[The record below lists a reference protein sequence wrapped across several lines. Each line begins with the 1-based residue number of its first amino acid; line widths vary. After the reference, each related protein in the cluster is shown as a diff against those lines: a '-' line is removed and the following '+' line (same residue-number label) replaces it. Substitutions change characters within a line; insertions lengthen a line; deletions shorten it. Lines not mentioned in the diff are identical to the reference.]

1 MKKRGIKEVPNVM
14 VIGKILKNISQDKKF
29 VRKVIAIT
37 IPIALQALLN
47 TSLNLV
53 DTVMIG
59 SLGQT
64 SIAAVGLAN
73 KVFFVFTLL
82 LFGIVSGSS
91 ILTAQYFGKKDIK
104 NIRRV
109 LGMSLTIGLIGA
121 FIFVIPSLICPKI
134 VMSIF
139 TPSENTIEIG
149 AGYLAI
155 AAISYPLTAIT
166 NVYVALLRG
175 VNQVKAPVIITIIS
189 IVIKVILNYA
199 LIFGHFGAPA
209 LGVKGEAIAV
219 IIARII
225 ECSCILFIAYY
236 SKGPAA
242 AKIKELIAFNKRFVK
257 LFFSTVSPV
266 ILNEFMWGLGVT
278 MYSLVYGR
286 MGDGAVAA
294 ITITQTVEQ
303 IITVIFQGISAAT
316 AVILGNELGAN
327 KLKEA
332 ESHSKYFIVLQFI
345 SALIM
350 CATCFAIKNSLI
362 TLFNVTDNVGT
373 DVSKCLIVFI
383 MYLPFKVFN
392 WVNIVGILRSG
403 GDTKAALMLDISG
416 VWMVGI
422 PFAFLGGMVLGFPIY
437 FVYAMVTFEEIYK
450 FILGFRRYKQKKWL
464 RNLV

>member
-1 MKKRGIKEVPNVM
+1 MTIIKTLNNM
-14 VIGKILKNISQDKKF
+14 GQDKKF
-29 VRKVIAIT
+29 LRKVIAIT
-37 IPIALQALLN
+37 TPITLQALLN

-53 DTVMIG
+53 DNVMIG

-104 NIRRV
+104 NIRKV
-109 LGMSLTIGLIGA
+109 LGMSLVMGLIGA
-121 FIFVIPSLICPKI
+121 IFFVIPSLLCPEI

-139 TPSENTIEIG
+139 TPSTETIKIG
-149 AGYLAI
+149 ATYLSI
-155 AAISYPLTAIT
+155 AAISYPLTAVT

-175 VNQVKAPVIITIIS
+175 VNQVKAPVFVTLFS
-189 IVIKVILNYA
+189 IVIKVILNYT
-199 LIFGHFGAPA
+199 LIFGHFGVPA
-209 LGVKGEAIAV
+209 FGVRGEAIATL
-219 IIARII
+219 IARTI
-225 ECSCILFIAYY
+225 ECTLILSIVYIQ
-236 SKGPAA
+236 KGPAA
-242 AKIKELIAFNKRFVK
+242 AKLKELISFDNKFVK
-257 LFFSTVSPV
+257 LFFVTVSPV

-327 KLKEA
+327 KLEEA
-332 ESHSKYFIVLQFI
+332 KVHAKYFIILQFI
-345 SALIM
+345 AALIM
-350 CATCFAIKNSLI
+350 AATCLGIRTPII
-362 TLFNVTDNVGT
+362 TLFNVTEGVGL
-373 DVSKCLIVFI
+373 DIRKCLLVFSC
-383 MYLPFKVFN
+383 YLPFKVFN

-403 GDTKAALMLDISG
+403 GDTKAALLLDITG
-416 VWMVGI
+416 VWLVGI
-422 PFAFLGGMVLGFPIY
+422 PFAYLGGMFFGLPIY
-437 FVYAMVTFEEIYK
+437 FVYAMVTFEEVYK
-450 FILGFRRYKQKKWL
+450 FILGLRRYNQRVWL
-464 RNLV
+464 KNLV

>member
-1 MKKRGIKEVPNVM
+1 MTIIETLN
-14 VIGKILKNISQDKKF
+14 NIAQDKKF
-29 VRKVIAIT
+29 IRKVIAIT
-37 IPIALQALLN
+37 IPITLQALLN

-91 ILTAQYFGKKDIK
+91 ILTAQYFGKRDIK

-109 LGMSLTIGLIGA
+109 LGMSLLMGLIGA
-121 FIFVIPSLICPKI
+121 ILFVVPSLTCSQF

-139 TPSENTIEIG
+139 TPNYETIKIG
-149 AGYLAI
+149 AAYLSI
-155 AAISYPLTAIT
+155 AALSYPLTAIT

-175 VNQVKAPVIITIIS
+175 VNQVKAPVAVTLIS
-189 IVIKVILNYA
+189 IVIKIILNYI
-199 LIFGHFGAPA
+199 LIFGHFGISA
-209 LGVKGEAIAV
+209 LGVQGEAIATL
-219 IIARII
+219 IARTI
-225 ECSCILFIAYY
+225 ECTLILSIVYIE
-236 SKGPAA
+236 KGPAA
-242 AKIKELIAFNKRFVK
+242 AKVKELISFNKDFVK
-257 LFFSTVSPV
+257 LYFATVSTV
-266 ILNEFMWGLGVT
+266 IANEFMWGLGVT

-327 KLKEA
+327 KIEQAKTHA
-332 ESHSKYFIVLQFI
+332 KYFLILQFVF
-345 SALIM
+345 ALIM
-350 CATCFAIKNSLI
+350 AMICLSIRTPII
-362 TLFNVTDNVGT
+362 MLFNVTDSVGM
-373 DVSKCLIVFI
+373 DIRKCLLVFSC
-383 MYLPFKVFN
+383 YLPFKIFN

-403 GDTKAALMLDISG
+403 GDTKAALFLDITG
-416 VWMVGI
+416 VWTVGI
-422 PFAFLGGMVLGFPIY
+422 PLAYLGGMILGFPIY
-437 FVYAMVTFEEIYK
+437 FVYAMVTSEEVYK
-450 FILGFRRYKQKKWL
+450 FILGFRRYKKKMWL
-464 RNLV
+464 KKLV

>member
-1 MKKRGIKEVPNVM
+1 MIITRT
-14 VIGKILKNISQDKKF
+14 LKNISKDKKF
-29 VRKVIAIT
+29 TQKAIAIT
-37 IPIALQALLN
+37 VPIALQALLN

-59 SLGQT
+59 SLGQS

-91 ILTAQYFGKKDIK
+91 ILTAQYFGKRDIK

-109 LGMSLTIGLIGA
+109 LGMSLAIGIIGSLV
-121 FIFVIPSLICPKI
+121 FVIPSLICPKA

-139 TPSENTIEIG
+139 TPNENTISIG

-175 VNQVKAPVIITIIS
+175 VNQVKAPVFITVVSII
-189 IVIKVILNYA
+189 IKVILNYT
-199 LIFGHFGAPA
+199 LIFGHFGMSAH
-209 LGVKGEAIAV
+209 GVQGEAIAT
-219 IIARII
+219 IIARSV
-225 ECSCILFIAYY
+225 ECMSILSVVYY
-236 SKGPAA
+236 EKGPAA
-242 AKIKELIAFNKRFVK
+242 AKIKELISFNKEFIQ
-257 LFFSTVSPV
+257 LFFKTVTPV
-266 ILNEFMWGLGVT
+266 IINEFMWGLGVT

-303 IITVIFQGISAAT
+303 IMTVVFQGISAAT

-327 KLKEA
+327 KLEDA
-332 ESHSKYFIVLQFI
+332 EKHAKYFIVLQFI
-345 SALIM
+345 CALVMALI
-350 CATCFAIKNSLI
+350 CFIIRIPLI
-362 TLFNVTDNVGT
+362 SIFNVTADVGV
-373 DVSKCLIVFI
+373 DISKCLIVFI
-383 MYLPFKVFN
+383 FYLPFKIFN

-403 GDTKAALMLDISG
+403 GDTKAALILDISG
-416 VWMVGI
+416 VWLVGI
-422 PFAFLGGMVLGFPIY
+422 PFAFLGGMFFKLPIY
-437 FVYAMVTFEEIYK
+437 FVYAMVGFEEVYK
-450 FILGFRRYKQKKWL
+450 FIFGFRRYSQKKWL
-464 RNLV
+464 KNLV